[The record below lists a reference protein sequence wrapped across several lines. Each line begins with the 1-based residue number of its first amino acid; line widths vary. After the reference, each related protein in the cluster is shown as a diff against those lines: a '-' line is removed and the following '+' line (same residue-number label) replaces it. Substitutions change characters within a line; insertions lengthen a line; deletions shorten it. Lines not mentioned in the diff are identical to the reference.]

1 MNGNKQIKIFYL
13 LSLLGTF
20 LGFFTSMF
28 SLAFFTQVDYGLYT
42 LYLTYISQLGILSF
56 GYQDGMLINYRK
68 KKPEEVII
76 KFKEDIKFGY
86 LFQFIV
92 LIVSIILIP
101 FCLKTFFNQSGDNYN
116 ILILAIIS
124 IFPTT
129 IIGNFRNVYSALG
142 EFSIL
147 GFVDFY
153 TKVYLLL
160 GVLAIKLFSLNVFQF
175 IYLDLIFK
183 LIILLYLLY
192 DLNKK
197 IKKYQNHQQLE
208 CDFTIKDHF
217 KKGLFVLIGNWAYV
231 FIFTLDKNFL
241 SVDGEKLG
249 LYAYSF
255 FILTVAFQ
263 LLIPVKNVIVSTINE
278 HMTKEEINTLIH
290 RVCSILYLLLF
301 LYIFIGT
308 PIIKFV
314 LDFAINNFNL
324 GQGFSQ
330 KLLGFYNAIDL
341 SKYITLILPLYICIQ
356 LILTN
361 LIMLKNQKLYSIM
374 ACINFVMTFLIYY
387 IIVNFTNMDVLDA
400 VVIATLVNY
409 LASFLLNVF
418 VLTSFIDICK
428 YFCEFIGIFI
438 IFLLVKDFFFLQI
451 IVIILSAVYM
461 IKLQKKVNDKGEVC

>member
-1 MNGNKQIKIFYL
+1 MTTNKQIKIFYL
-13 LSLLGTF
+13 LSLLGTG
-20 LGFFTSMF
+20 LGFFTSMC

-68 KKPEEVII
+68 KKPEEII
-76 KFKEDIKFGY
+76 LRFKDDIKFGY

-92 LIVSIILIP
+92 LIASIIIIP
-101 FCLKTFFNQSGDNYN
+101 FCLKYFFNQSGDNYN

-147 GFVDFY
+147 GYVDFY
-153 TKVYLLL
+153 TKVYLLI
-160 GVLAIKLFSLNVFQF
+160 GVIAIKLFNLNVFQF

-183 LIILLYLLY
+183 TIILLYLLY
-192 DLNKK
+192 DLKK
-197 IKKYQNHQQLE
+197 KVDLYQDHEQIE
-208 CDFTIKDHF
+208 CNFTIKDHF
-217 KKGLFVLIGNWAYV
+217 KKGLYVLIGNWAYV

-241 SVDGEKLG
+241 SVDSEKLG

-278 HMTKEEINTLIH
+278 HMSKEEINDLIH
-290 RVCSILYLLLF
+290 RVCSILYLILF
-301 LYIFIGT
+301 VYVFIGC
-308 PIIKFV
+308 PIIEFV
-314 LDFAINNFNL
+314 LNYAINNINL
-324 GQGFSQ
+324 GVSFSQ

-341 SKYITLILPLYICIQ
+341 SRYITLILPLYICIQ

-374 ACINFVMTFLIYY
+374 ACINFVLTFVIYY
-387 IIVNFTNMDVLDA
+387 VIVNFTNMNILDA
-400 VVIATLVNY
+400 VVVATLTNY
-409 LASFLLNVF
+409 LASFLLNVY
-418 VLTSFIDICK
+418 VLTSLKDTIK
-428 YFCEFIGIFI
+428 YCFEFIFVFI
-438 IFLLVKDFFFLQI
+438 IFLLVKDYFILQI
-451 IVIILSAVYM
+451 IVIILSGIYM
-461 IKLQKKVNDKGEVC
+461 LKLQKKIINKGEKC